1 MIKRIP
7 AGTLLPKKRNDSSDG
22 RFVEDE
28 YEKAGNI
35 IDRVGP
41 VDIPN
46 SGTEL
51 GTELKTHSIYS
62 NSSYSQGSIT
72 IDNIKTMKWN
82 ETDIYKKVQ
91 NQEVVPI
98 DTIFR
103 ITKEPINVDMT
114 DSEIQEKFE
123 QDYDYIA
130 KQVSQGNPSKDIYG
144 PNKYLVGDRWGHEN
158 SVRIRIPAKSMQK
171 IISISRTATSR
182 NNLFE

>member
-7 AGTLLPKKRNDSSDG
+7 AGTLLPKKRNDGSDG
-22 RFVEDE
+22 RFIEDE

-41 VDIPN
+41 IDIPKE
-46 SGTEL
+46 GTEI
-51 GTELKTHSIYS
+51 KSHSIHS
-62 NSSYSQGSIT
+62 SSSYSQGSIT
-72 IDNIKTMKWN
+72 IDNMKTLRWK

-91 NQEVVPI
+91 KQEIVPT

-103 ITKEPINVDMT
+103 ITKEAIGVDMT
-114 DSEIQEKFE
+114 DNEIQEKFE

-130 KQVSQGNPSKDIYG
+130 KQVLHGNPSKDIYG

-182 NNLFE
+182 NNFFE

>member
-7 AGTLLPKKRNDSSDG
+7 AGTLLPKKRNDGSDG
-22 RFVEDE
+22 RFIEDE
-28 YEKAGNI
+28 YERAGNI

-46 SGTEL
+46 EGTEI
-51 GTELKTHSIYS
+51 KSHSIQS

-72 IDNIKTMKWN
+72 IDNMKTLRWK

-91 NQEVVPI
+91 KQEIVPT
-98 DTIFR
+98 DPNFR
-103 ITKEPINVDMT
+103 ITKEAIAVDMT
-114 DSEIQEKFE
+114 DNEIQEKFE

-130 KQVSQGNPSKDIYG
+130 KQVLHGNPSKDIYG

-158 SVRIRIPAKSMQK
+158 SVRIRIPKKSMQK

-182 NNLFE
+182 NKLFE

>member
-7 AGTLLPKKRNDSSDG
+7 AGTLLPKKRNDGSDG
-22 RFVEDE
+22 RFIEDE

-41 VDIPN
+41 VDIP
-46 SGTEL
+46 SE
-51 GTELKTHSIYS
+51 GTELKSHSIYS
-62 NSSYSQGSIT
+62 KASYSQGSLT
-72 IDNIKTMKWN
+72 IDNIKTLKWN

-91 NQEVVPI
+91 KQEVVLI

-103 ITKEPINVDMT
+103 ITKESINVDMT

-123 QDYDYIA
+123 QDYNYIA
-130 KQVSQGNPSKDIYG
+130 KQVSQGNSSKDIYG
-144 PNKYLVGDRWGHEN
+144 PNKYLVGDCWGHKN
-158 SVRIRIPAKSMQK
+158 SVRIRIPVKAMQK

-182 NNLFE
+182 NQFFE